1 MLSDIILR
9 MSIHFLY
16 IDPGSGSMLI
26 QMLIGAAVAVGVFF
40 KRIKIAFLQLF
51 KKKNKTSAI
60 EEEN

>member
-1 MLSDIILR
+1 MLV
-9 MSIHFLY
+9 HFLY

-26 QMLIGAAVAVGVFF
+26 QMLIGAAVAIGLFF
-40 KRIKIAFLQLF
+40 KKIKIAFQQLF